1 MNDIYKKA
9 SLHFS
14 LIFIYIASALILA
27 VILWSIFLVKT
38 YVVKASGVVG
48 DQYKENIMN
57 YTTGEIKKIYVKE
70 GDKVNKGDKIIE
82 IDSFH
87 INFLNY

>member
-1 MNDIYKKA
+1 
-9 SLHFS
+9 
-14 LIFIYIASALILA
+14 
-27 VILWSIFLVKT
+27 
-38 YVVKASGVVG
+38 
-48 DQYKENIMN
+48 MN
-57 YTTGEIKKIYVKE
+57 YTTGKIKTIYVKE

>member
-14 LIFIYIASALILA
+14 LIFIYIVTSLLIA